1 MDALY
6 WTGQWLTTTEPGVA
20 LGRIL
25 ISLMIGGIIGYER
38 ETHGQAAGLRT
49 NVLVCLSGC
58 LLMLLSLHLPKLYG
72 HLTDESVLRID
83 PGRIASYAVAGIG
96 FLGAGAIIKGRGS
109 VRGLTTAA
117 ALWLVTALGLS
128 VGAGLI
134 FPALAVTAISLPI
147 MYLLRFFK
155 TGINRDTHTMLTVRC
170 CCQDRPL
177 PRIRDILGAHK
188 ELDIQSI
195 DFQED
200 RESLEVTY
208 VFRLLGKQNTSWEQI
223 VAKLIKVES
232 LLEVSWKS
240 AEVP

>member
-1 MDALY
+1 MEALLE
-6 WTGQWLTTTEPGVA
+6 WLTASEYGLA
-20 LGRIL
+20 LGKIF
-25 ISLMIGGIIGYER
+25 ISLLIGGVIGYER
-38 ETHGQAAGLRT
+38 EAHGQAAGLRT

-58 LLMLLSLHLPKLYG
+58 LLMLLSLHLPRMYS
-72 HLTDESVLRID
+72 HLSDESVLRID
-83 PGRIASYAVAGIG
+83 PGRIASYAVAGMG
-96 FLGAGAIIKGRGS
+96 FLGAGAIIKGRGT

-134 FPALAVTAISLPI
+134 IPALVVTILSLPI

-155 TGINRDTHTMLTVRC
+155 TGINRDTHTTLTIRC

-177 PRIRDILGAHK
+177 PRIRHILDAHK
-188 ELDIQSI
+188 ELDVESI
-195 DFQED
+195 DFHED
-200 RESLEVTY
+200 RENLEVTY
-208 VFRLLGKQNTSWEQI
+208 VFRLLGKQDTAWEEI
-223 VAKLIKVES
+223 VAQLIKVES

>member
-1 MDALY
+1 MDALFE
-6 WTGQWLTTTEPGVA
+6 WLTSAEYGLA
-20 LGRIL
+20 IGKIM
-25 ISLMIGGIIGYER
+25 ISLLIGGIIGYER
-38 ETHGQAAGLRT
+38 EAHGQAAGLRT

-58 LLMLLSLHLPKLYG
+58 LLMLLSLHLPRMYG
-72 HLTDESVLRID
+72 HLTDESVLRLD
-83 PGRIASYAVAGIG
+83 PGRIASYAVAGMG

-134 FPALAVTAISLPI
+134 IPALVVTALSLPI

-155 TGINRDTHTMLTVRC
+155 TGINRDTHTTLTIRC

-177 PRIRDILGAHK
+177 PHIRRVLEAHK
-188 ELDIQSI
+188 ELDVESI
-195 DFQED
+195 DFHEN
-200 RESLEVTY
+200 RENLEVTY
-208 VFRLLGKQNTSWEQI
+208 VFRLLGKQDTSWEEI
-223 VAKLIKVES
+223 VAQLIKVES
-232 LLEVSWKS
+232 LLEVSWTS